1 MLVPARATNISK
13 HLSLVFASAF
23 NQEPG
28 VPIFVEHWGVQF
40 AIFPQFFPI
49 VNIGGMNLNHDFVQM
64 SKLSEDQKIGLHQ
77 KYNTFFPEF
86 KWTPIRS
93 HAHQSQIIGADAD
106 VDHTQTIGGDTVKL
120 LGGYI
125 PPSPRVSAPLHGT

>member
-23 NQEPG
+23 NLEPG

-40 AIFPQFFPI
+40 AILPQFFPI

-64 SKLSEDQKIGLHQ
+64 SKLSEDQKKGLHQ

-86 KWTPIRS
+86 KWTPTLTCTPES
-93 HAHQSQIIGADAD
+93 NYWG
-106 VDHTQTIGGDTVKL
+106 
-120 LGGYI
+120 
-125 PPSPRVSAPLHGT
+125 